1 MRSLLVGRST
11 SVLSMFRVMFVL
23 AVLPNV
29 ATAAET
35 TVLAPSPGMTL
46 PNVIQLAIKSNP
58 SLAGQQFAIAEAMAR
73 TDHAGLRPPITIGA
87 DIENVLGTG
96 RVGAFDSLEAT
107 LRLGTVIELGS
118 KRSLRVNA
126 ANQAITSA
134 SIQRDIQTLDLL
146 SMVTSRFIN
155 NLAAQAKVEIA
166 SEHVARA
173 RQVLQ
178 SVRTRVN
185 AGVGSPLEEG
195 NATVHLREMEIALS
209 AAEGDLRRSWALLAA
224 TWGAP
229 PDGMGRAAGDL
240 NALAQLPE
248 FAGFAAKIEKNPHVA
263 RFAAERAAADAQA
276 RLARANRSP
285 DITVSA
291 GVRRLEAM
299 NDQALVMGFSMP
311 LNSASRNSAA
321 ERAADARLSQATYG
335 EMAARIDNMAT
346 LYGLYERAR
355 QARAT
360 FNTLRESSLPV
371 AEQTLKRAEDGF
383 RAGRFSLFE
392 VSAAQEQF
400 HGTEEA
406 IVDAAETYHLAIAEI
421 ERLTNEPIE
430 VQSTASEGATP

>member
-1 MRSLLVGRST
+1 MRSLIFGRST
-11 SVLSMFRVMFVL
+11 FVLSTLRVMFLLV
-23 AVLPNV
+23 AVPSI

-46 PNVIQLAIKSNP
+46 PNVIQLAIRSNP
-58 SLAGQQFAIAEAMAR
+58 TLVGQQFSIAEALAR
-73 TDHAGLRPPITIGA
+73 TEQANLRPPITIGA
-87 DIENVLGTG
+87 EIENVLGTG
-96 RVGAFDSLEAT
+96 RVGAFDSVEAT

-118 KRSLRVNA
+118 KRALRVNA
-126 ANQAITSA
+126 ANQAVTSA
-134 SIQRDIQTLDLL
+134 SLQRDIQALDLL

-155 NLAAQAKVEIA
+155 NLAAQAKLEIA
-166 SEHVARA
+166 NEHVARA
-173 RQVLQ
+173 RQVVE

-209 AAEGDLRRSWALLAA
+209 AAEADLRRSWALLAA
-224 TWGAP
+224 MWGAP

-240 NALAQLPE
+240 NALPPLPE
-248 FAGFAAKIEKNPHVA
+248 FASFAGKIEKNPHVA
-263 RFAAERAAADAQA
+263 RFAAERATADAQA

-311 LNSASRNSAA
+311 LNAGSRNAA
-321 ERAADARLSQATYG
+321 VERVADARASQATYG

-346 LYGLYERAR
+346 LYGLYEQAR

-360 FNTLRESSLPV
+360 FNTLRTSSLPV

-406 IVDAAETYHLAIAEI
+406 IVEAAETYHLAITEI

-430 VQSTASEGATP
+430 VQSASEGATP

>member
-1 MRSLLVGRST
+1 MRSFFFGRST
-11 SVLSMFRVMFVL
+11 FVLSTLRVMFLLV
-23 AVLPNV
+23 AVPSI

-35 TVLAPSPGMTL
+35 TVLASSPGMTL
-46 PNVIQLAIKSNP
+46 PNVIQLAIRSNP
-58 SLAGQQFAIAEAMAR
+58 TLVGQQFSIAEAVAR
-73 TDHAGLRPPITIGA
+73 TEQANLRPPITIGA
-87 DIENVLGTG
+87 EIENVLGTR
-96 RVGAFDSLEAT
+96 RVGAFDSVEAT

-118 KRSLRVNA
+118 KRELRVNA
-126 ANQAITSA
+126 ATQGVMSA
-134 SIQRDIQTLDLL
+134 SLQRDIQALDLL

-155 NLAAQAKVEIA
+155 NLAAQAKLEIA
-166 SEHVARA
+166 NEHVARA
-173 RQVLQ
+173 RQVVE

-209 AAEGDLRRSWALLAA
+209 AAEAGLRRSWALLAA

-229 PDGMGRAAGDL
+229 PDGIGRATGNL
-240 NALAQLPE
+240 HALPPLPE
-248 FAGFAAKIEKNPHVA
+248 FASFAGKIERNPHVA
-263 RFAAERAAADAQA
+263 RFAAERATADAQA

-299 NDQALVMGFSMP
+299 NDQALVMGFSVP
-311 LNSASRNSAA
+311 LNTGSRNAAA
-321 ERAADARLSQATYG
+321 ERIADARVSQATYG

-346 LYGLYERAR
+346 LYGLYEQAG

-360 FNTLRESSLPV
+360 FNTLRTSSLPV

-400 HGTEEA
+400 HGTEES
-406 IVDAAETYHLAIAEI
+406 IVDAAETYHLAITEI

-430 VQSTASEGATP
+430 VQATVAEGAKP